1 MGLTRKKKDRKTL
14 IYMADLS
21 HTGQTVS
28 ANVHP
33 LGIGVIAA
41 YALKEHSTSVEIE
54 LFKYP
59 EDLAQALESKPPDI
73 MGFANYSWNLNIA
86 YDFAQRIKLKHPE
99 VVIVF
104 GGPNY
109 GLTVGEVSD
118 FWQKYPAIDFYLV
131 REGEVAFAELISR
144 LREVNFEVEAVK
156 RLDNPPANAHYFKN
170 GKLFQGE
177 ILPRIKNLNEI
188 PSPYLEGLMDKFFDS
203 VLIPMM
209 HTTRGCPF
217 TCTFCTEGDRYY
229 AKVTKR
235 FELFEELEYIAKRIS
250 IVPDLVMT
258 DANFGMFIEDINKAK
273 DIARIFKKYN
283 WPKHIQVAG
292 GKNQKDR
299 LLEVATI
306 LEGRMDI
313 SASMQSTDA
322 EVLSNIKRSNIS
334 YGELADIGDRSHK
347 INARSF
353 VEIILGLPGDSVR
366 AHRQSLVDSIMSG
379 VALVRMHQLIMLP
392 QTEMMVPASREKYG
406 IETKYRVAA
415 RSFGNYS
422 LFGKKF
428 ISVEFDEICVSQNS
442 MSFDEYLEC
451 RMLDLTVE
459 LIHNGKVFRELF
471 DLSALLGLD
480 WPKLVFEFYDRREGF
495 PPVLAG
501 LYETFKNDSGTGLWD
516 SREELEQHVKENIQH
531 YLETSDG
538 VNQLAISNAKARSFF
553 FAQEELHDFFYDIF
567 LENLAASK
575 MDTPEILD
583 FIEQMK
589 TYSLLRKV
597 DILNTDLTNTAA
609 FDYDFLKVFEGGA
622 VPDHRNLRL
631 PSPIVVSFQHDNLQK
646 ETINGYKHR
655 YSTTLASLG
664 SLLMKVPI
672 HRIMRIGSCGSAKL
686 DRKSSIIAPSDSLVN
701 TLEV

>member
-1 MGLTRKKKDRKTL
+1 MSLTSKRRVEKTL

-21 HTGQTVS
+21 HTGQVVS

-59 EDLAQALESKPPDI
+59 EDLAQALENRPPDI

-109 GLTVGEVSD
+109 GLTEEELAD
-118 FWQKYPAIDFYLV
+118 FWEMHPAIDFYLV
-131 REGEVAFAELISR
+131 REAEVAFAQLIST

-156 RLDNPPANAHYFKN
+156 RMDSPPANAHYFEN
-170 GKLFQGE
+170 GKLIQGE
-177 ILPRIKNLNEI
+177 MLPRIKDLNEI

-203 VLIPMM
+203 ILIPMM

-217 TCTFCTEGDRYY
+217 PCTFCTEGDRYY

-235 FELFEELEYIAKRIS
+235 FELFDELEYIAKRIS
-250 IVPDLVMT
+250 IVPDLVIT
-258 DANFGMFIEDINKAK
+258 DANFGMFIEDIDKAK
-273 DIARIFKKYN
+273 DIALIFKKYG

-313 SASMQSTDA
+313 SASMQSTDT

-334 YGELADIGDRSHK
+334 YGELADLGDRSHK

-392 QTEMMVPASREKYG
+392 QTEMMLPASREKYG
-406 IETKYRVAA
+406 IETKYRVAT

-422 LFGKKF
+422 LFGEKF
-428 ISVEFDEICVSQNS
+428 ISVEFDEVCVSQNS
-442 MSFDEYLEC
+442 MNFQEYLEC

-471 DLSALLGLD
+471 DLSGLLGLD
-480 WPKLVFEFYDRREGF
+480 WPKLVFDFYDRRDEH
-495 PPVLAG
+495 PPVLTD
-501 LYETFKNDSGTGLWD
+501 LYETFKNESGTGLWD
-516 SREELEQHVKENIQH
+516 SREKLECHVKENIDH
-531 YLETSDG
+531 YLKTSDG
-538 VNQLAISNAKARSFF
+538 VNQLAISNAKAKSFF
-553 FAQEELHDFFYDIF
+553 FAQEVLHNYFYSVF
-567 LENLAASK
+567 VESLTANK

-583 FIEQMK
+583 FIEQLK

-597 DILNTDLTNTAA
+597 DILNTDLTQTSA
-609 FDYDFLKVFEGGA
+609 FDYDFSSVFEGGA
-622 VPDHRNLRL
+622 VPDHRDLRL

-655 YSTTLASLG
+655 HGTTLASLG
-664 SLLMKVPI
+664 SLLMKVPV
-672 HRIMRIGSCGSAKL
+672 HRIMRVGYCGSV
-686 DRKSSIIAPSDSLVN
+686 KSERQSNAITPGDNLGH